1 MSLVIKAIQS
11 VTQDD
16 IRRLSNA
23 IDNINDDLRKV
34 ETTDPEYLELLAAS
48 DKLNELS
55 VDSDFIDDPDCFIAT
70 VLAMKYLE
78 LKEQEVSNV

>member
-1 MSLVIKAIQS
+1 MSLVIKALQR
-11 VTQDD
+11 VTQAD
-16 IRRLSNA
+16 IQRLSNA
-23 IDNINDDLRKV
+23 IDSIHDDLRKV
-34 ETTDPEYLELLAAS
+34 ETTDPEYLELLAVS

-55 VDSDFIDDPDCFIAT
+55 VDSEFIDDPDCFITT